1 MFNAKA
7 RVEVL
12 RIDDANVCLVIDD
25 ALLEPERWVNAAAE
39 QRTDFAPSP
48 ANAYPGRELR
58 MQDSVTQTMLGFLR
72 PVLQPHFGIRRII
85 DAYSRLSMVT
95 LPPAALSPAQS
106 LCHRDRLKCR
116 PGQTALASVLY
127 LFDDPGL
134 GGTAFFRPRQDAA
147 ATDRLLY
154 DSNAL
159 PAAAFFA
166 HYGLRPG
173 YMTESNA
180 YFEKTHSVPARWNR
194 LLVYSGMLFHS
205 GAISNPGALNDDP
218 RSGRLTLN
226 GFFTGR
232 LTLS

>member
-25 ALLEPERWVNAAAE
+25 VLLEPERWVNAAAE
-39 QRTDFAPSP
+39 QRAGFAPSP
-48 ANAYPGRELR
+48 ANAYPGYELR
-58 MQDSVTQTMLGFLR
+58 MPDSVTQALLEYLR
-72 PVLQPHFGIRRII
+72 PGLRPHFGIRRIL
-85 DAYSRLSMVT
+85 DAYSRLAMVT
-95 LPPAALSPAQS
+95 LAPAALSPAQS

-134 GGTAFFRPRQDAA
+134 GGTAFFRSRLDAT
-147 ATDRLLY
+147 ATDQLLY

-159 PAAAFFA
+159 PAPAFFVR
-166 HYGLRPG
+166 YGLQPG
-173 YMTESNA
+173 YLTDSNA
-180 YFEKTHSVPARWNR
+180 YFEKTHSIPARWNR

-205 GAISNPGALNDDP
+205 GEISNPQALNDDP
-218 RSGRLTLN
+218 RTGRLTLN

-232 LTLS
+232 MTLR